1 MQSKLNSSDKK
12 FGISDPPAHEY
23 GPYVW
28 LVDARHKES
37 KKLRAN
43 QHKNNKSPN
52 EILVTK

>member
-1 MQSKLNSSDKK
+1 MQSKLNSSDKE